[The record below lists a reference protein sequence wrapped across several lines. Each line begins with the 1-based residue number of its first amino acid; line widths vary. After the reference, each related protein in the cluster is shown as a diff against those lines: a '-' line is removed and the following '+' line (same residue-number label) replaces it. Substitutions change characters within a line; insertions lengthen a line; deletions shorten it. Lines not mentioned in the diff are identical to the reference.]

1 MPALRSCAS
10 AHVPLRVSA
19 TKPRFG
25 GTDAS
30 GTGESA
36 GVGGTD
42 ASAAVHQ
49 DIIFELSHLAFCVS
63 RVLRVVLS
71 P

>member
-1 MPALRSCAS
+1 MDAGGAPRPASVGVCAS

-30 GTGESA
+30 
-36 GVGGTD
+36 
-42 ASAAVHQ
+42 AAVKKAKA
-49 DIIFELSHLAFCVS
+49 IIFEIASS
-63 RVLRVVLS
+63 RVSLRVVLS